1 MELKKAST
9 GPMTPARRNGAAP
22 TNTTPNQHTTTMRK
36 MLCLDT
42 YLFRLARVSEK
53 RAAPRATAAAPGSQK
68 VQPSSGPVS
77 RE

>member
-1 MELKKAST
+1 MARVVLAVAAPVVVKPAMELKKAST

-42 YLFRLARVSEK
+42 YPHSAPLVM
-53 RAAPRATAAAPGSQK
+53 RADNIDGIAD
-68 VQPSSGPVS
+68 
-77 RE
+77 